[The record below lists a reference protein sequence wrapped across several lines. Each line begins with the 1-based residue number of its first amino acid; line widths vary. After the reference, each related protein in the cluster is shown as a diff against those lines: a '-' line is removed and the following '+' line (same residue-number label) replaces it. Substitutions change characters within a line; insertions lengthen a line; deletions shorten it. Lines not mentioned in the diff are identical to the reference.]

1 MENLQ
6 NGAPWDVRLI
16 DPQLQFSAAEQFCLA
31 PPIASATIHSDL
43 AVLRPHKLWRR
54 QTRIAESGR
63 W

>member
-16 DPQLQFSAAEQFCLA
+16 DLQLQFSAAEQFCLV

-43 AVLRPHKLWRR
+43 AVLR
-54 QTRIAESGR
+54 AA
-63 W
+63 